1 MLGKPIPVIDQLVLS
16 EVVADASL
24 SAMRVKPVPSR
35 PFSSAA
41 ASANSLLTTVCMGHN
56 YPSP

>member
-1 MLGKPIPVIDQLVLS
+1 MYGTL
-16 EVVADASL
+16 A
-24 SAMRVKPVPSR
+24 VPSR

-56 YPSP
+56 YPSPEEFAYFEKGIYQREPAS